1 MDSGDK
7 GLDSPENVKE
17 LVTGPLGGMWLWRVV
32 LMAMV
37 GHRNAVMALLAL
49 VAVFAVAGI
58 RLMRKGM
65 MFVGI

>member
-1 MDSGDK
+1 MESGEK
-7 GLDSPENVKE
+7 GLESPESVKE
-17 LVTGPLGGMWLWRVV
+17 LVTGPLGDMWLWRVV
-32 LMAMV
+32 LMVIV

-49 VAVFAVAGI
+49 VAVFAVAGV